1 MIPFYQKV
9 WDFKTTPDDKYPLLL
24 NFHPLTIYRYQV
36 LKQPDTVLAH
46 FLFEEES
53 EPETIKNS
61 YDYYE
66 KITTHD
72 SSLSYAVYSIMA
84 SRLNYMDKAYKYFS
98 ETARLDLDDRNG
110 NTKDGIHTANMGGT
124 WMAIVYGFAGLRIKE
139 DYIALNPKLPSKWT
153 NLKFKFLYRNAEFQ
167 VEMKR
172 DKTEIDIKTE
182 NPIIIKINN
191 KIYKIE
197 KSQRIEI

>member
-1 MIPFYQKV
+1 
-9 WDFKTTPDDKYPLLL
+9 
-24 NFHPLTIYRYQV
+24 
-36 LKQPDTVLAH
+36 
-46 FLFEEES
+46 
-53 EPETIKNS
+53 
-61 YDYYE
+61 
-66 KITTHD
+66 
-72 SSLSYAVYSIMA
+72 MA